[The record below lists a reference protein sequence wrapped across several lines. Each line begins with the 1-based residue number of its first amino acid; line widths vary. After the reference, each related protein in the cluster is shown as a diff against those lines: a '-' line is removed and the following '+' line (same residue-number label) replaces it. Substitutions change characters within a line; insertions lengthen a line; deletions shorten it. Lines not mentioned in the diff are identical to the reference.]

1 LSSPTRV
8 SSSLALNLSA
18 SIILWVLLTMVAIL
32 VFLIWEARQT
42 AEQQVELE
50 GELIGSVAASACV
63 QPLLEHD
70 YPTIRTRL
78 EAMVKRLPDV
88 VFFQVDSAL
97 PGSVGVEVSIGEQ
110 ASLKRWIDG
119 DSEGMVVFQ
128 APIMSADISVA
139 PIGEVAIG
147 YSRDRIDAA
156 LMRQIRTISF
166 GIGLSFFFV
175 AIFLIFIVRRI
186 IGTPLADLDAQSARL
201 AGGDLETPVRLE
213 SQTEFGHLAQALES
227 MRVRVAG
234 QIQHLEE
241 LSEKLVHSSEVQR
254 MMFSELDHRVRNN
267 LAGLVTLINL
277 SRRGAV
283 DIDSFANSIGSRVHA
298 MSVVHTLLSQ
308 EHWEPVSFELM
319 VRMLVPPGV
328 RGTLEIE
335 DSEKI
340 LIPTNQATACGM
352 VMQELMANSLKYGA
366 WSQDGCVHIH
376 WNTPVRQVDGRM
388 EVEWVWRESGGP
400 VLGGEIQPGTGTGL
414 IKGFVTTELKG
425 SVDLNYEPA
434 GAHHNFVFRFGLK
447 QS

>member
-1 LSSPTRV
+1 
-8 SSSLALNLSA
+8 
-18 SIILWVLLTMVAIL
+18 MVAVL
-32 VFLIWEARQT
+32 VFLIWEARLT
-42 AEQQVELE
+42 AEQQVQLE
-50 GELIGSVAASACV
+50 GDLIGSVAASACV

-70 YPTIRTRL
+70 YPTIRSRL
-78 EAMVKRLPDV
+78 EAIVKRLPDV
-88 VFFQVDSAL
+88 VFCQVDSAL

-119 DSEGMVVFQ
+119 DSKGMVVFQ
-128 APIMSADISVA
+128 APIMSTEISTS

-156 LMRQIRTISF
+156 LMRKIRTISLS
-166 GIGLSFFFV
+166 IGLSFFIV

-201 AGGDLETPVRLE
+201 AGGDLETPVWLE

-234 QIQHLEE
+234 QIQHLQE
-241 LSEKLVHSSEVQR
+241 LSEKLVHSGEVQR

-308 EHWEPVSFELM
+308 EHWAPVSFELM
-319 VRMLVPPGV
+319 IRMLVPPGV
-328 RGTLEIE
+328 KGTLEIE
-335 DSEKI
+335 DGEKI

-352 VMQELMANSLKYGA
+352 VLQELMANSLKYGA
-366 WSQDGCVHIH
+366 WSQGGCVHIH
-376 WNTPVRQVDGRM
+376 WNAPVRQVDGRK
-388 EVEWVWRESGGP
+388 EVEWTWRESGGP
-400 VLGGEIQPGTGTGL
+400 VLGVEIEPGTGTGL
-414 IKGFVTTELKG
+414 ITGFVTTELKG
-425 SVDLNYEPA
+425 SVDLNYEPE
-434 GAHHNFVFRFGLK
+434 GANHNFVFRFGLK